1 MKKFFKKLLCLSLFA
16 AIALPILAMPAFATA
31 EASAAPHAATD
42 SAEITLLATNYDIP
56 KPDYL
61 PGPSETV
68 QTGEDTHDYVL
79 NTTIPRLINMAIGL
93 LGIAAFIG
101 ILISAITMLTAYGN
115 EDKTTKAKTSLLY
128 SFMGFGIVVLAYAIV
143 SIIVSVSLPSEDS
156 QQTTEDITTFIEHSI
171 QAAIPS
177 AHAVATNDEEVL
189 DILFPSQT
197 DLIESHDTDVSLP
210 SGDLVTE
217 IVPGIVVNLL
227 YVVGFLVFISFC
239 YGGVLLVI
247 GRGNEDDISKAK
259 NIMIF
264 DVIALA
270 LIAGGY
276 ALVYGIATLNL
287 DQDDTT
293 DADDVYTEAIHTEN
307 Q

>member
-1 MKKFFKKLLCLSLFA
+1 M
-16 AIALPILAMPAFATA
+16 PILALPLASPAFANATA
-31 EASAAPHAATD
+31 TAT
-42 SAEITLLATNYDIP
+42 EQLLATTYDIP
-56 KPDYL
+56 KPEYL

-68 QTGEDTHDYVL
+68 QTGTDTHDYIL
-79 NTTIPRLINMAIGL
+79 NTTVPRVINMAIGL

-101 ILISAITMLTAYGN
+101 ILISSITMLTAYGN

-128 SFMGFGIVVLAYAIV
+128 SFMGFGIVILAYAIV
-143 SIIVSVSLPSEDS
+143 SIVVSVSLPSEQE
-156 QQTTEDITTFIEHSI
+156 QQTTEDITTFIEHI
-171 QAAIPS
+171 EYAASSAAQSMIPV
-177 AHAVATNDEEVL
+177 AHATATNDEDML

-264 DVIALA
+264 DAIALA

-276 ALVYGIATLNL
+276 ALVYGIATINL

-293 DADDVYTEAIHTEN
+293 DADDVYTEAIHNEN
-307 Q
+307 E

>member
-1 MKKFFKKLLCLSLFA
+1 MKKFFKKFLCLALFA
-16 AIALPILAMPAFATA
+16 AIALPVLALPAFAA
-31 EASAAPHAATD
+31 QGSAAIQVTPQEHSAA
-42 SAEITLLATNYDIP
+42 LLATSYDIP

-61 PGPSETV
+61 PGPSDTV

-79 NTTIPRLINMAIGL
+79 NVTVPRLINMAIGL

-101 ILISAITMLTAYGN
+101 ILISSITMLTAFGN
-115 EDKTTKAKTSLLY
+115 EDKITKAKTSLLY

-143 SIIVSVSLPSEDS
+143 SIIVSVSLPSEES

-171 QAAIPS
+171 GAVIPV
-177 AHAVATNDEEVL
+177 AHATASNDEDML

-210 SGDLVTE
+210 SGDLITE
-217 IVPGIVVNLL
+217 IVPGIVVNIF
-227 YVVGFLVFISFC
+227 YIVGFLVFISFC

-259 NIMIF
+259 SIMIF
-264 DVIALA
+264 DAVALA

-276 ALVYGIATLNL
+276 ALIYGIATINL
-287 DQDDTT
+287 EQDDTT
-293 DADDVYTEAIHTEN
+293 DADDVYTEAIHTE
-307 Q
+307 QQ